1 MVRMADWRTLTAI
14 AADERRSRPSLT
26 VTRSSSL
33 PRLPTLPSR
42 AALPTPT
49 AARERINLALPQ
61 LSQSQSLGSLTG
73 QANARQRRVQ
83 LELDQALKKQPGQL
97 ASEASSMN
105 LLSTLGRPSKVRT
118 AAFGEMYE
126 DIERIVDEAAT
137 IREGASLK
145 QAAALSGETEEQA
158 EARREEEA
166 ERKREE
172 QRRRRAAELAEKVA
186 TVGRKGSKVR
196 VEIEAK
202 LDELREDEDARR
214 AFDLYCQTIK
224 PQRNTDIVRRSPRHA
239 APALRTRHARV
250 HAAHSPAAEL
260 RPPPRRRRRATLPPT
275 PPPGVL
281 SCADRPT
288 HRVLE
293 RMRAGGVVG
302 AAARAGGGTAAA
314 AR

>member
-26 VTRSSSL
+26 ATRSSSL

-83 LELDQALKKQPGQL
+83 LELDQALKRQPGQL
-97 ASEASSMN
+97 ASEASSSSSMN
-105 LLSTLGRPSKVRT
+105 LLSALGRPSKVRT

-224 PQRNTDIVRRSPRHA
+224 PQRNTDIVRRRQPAPRRARAPHA
-239 APALRTRHARV
+239 ARTRAC
-250 HAAHSPAAEL
+250 
-260 RPPPRRRRRATLPPT
+260 RAQ
-275 PPPGVL
+275 
-281 SCADRPT
+281 SSR
-288 HRVLE
+288 
-293 RMRAGGVVG
+293 
-302 AAARAGGGTAAA
+302 
-314 AR
+314 